1 LSPVELPCSIEPFDP
16 DRHDRAGFRCGV
28 AAVDNYFRKTANK
41 LAEAGN
47 VRLFVMVSADQA
59 LIGFYA
65 LNAHAVDY
73 RDLPKRFARSRPGHG
88 SIPAAFIA
96 MIGRDQR
103 YSGAGF
109 GGDLLVDA
117 LRRIAQAADSLGIAV
132 VLLDVLDCGDPQR
145 TARRQAL
152 YESYGFQPL
161 PSRPTRLFLP
171 LNVIRGLM
179 SSPGPTS
186 AGPLPLGITALRAG
200 EDVLLE
206 TNGSP
211 LNRLPLKHYL

>member
-1 LSPVELPCSIEPFDP
+1 MSPQPQPPYVIEPFDP
-16 DRHDRAGFRCGV
+16 ARHDRAGFSCGV
-28 AAVDNYFRKTANK
+28 SAVVNFFKKTANK

-47 VRLFVMVSADQA
+47 VRLFVMVSSDQA

-65 LNAHAVDY
+65 INAHAVQ
-73 RDLPKRFARSRPGHG
+73 GHG

-117 LRRIAQAADSLGIAV
+117 LRRINQAADSLGIAV
-132 VLLDVLDCGDPQR
+132 ALLDVLDCGAPQR
-145 TARRQAL
+145 TARRKAL

-161 PSRPTRLFLP
+161 PSNPTRLFLP
-171 LNVIRGLM
+171 LNAIRELI
-179 SSPGPTS
+179 
-186 AGPLPLGITALRAG
+186 AEL
-200 EDVLLE
+200 
-206 TNGSP
+206 
-211 LNRLPLKHYL
+211 

>member
-1 LSPVELPCSIEPFDP
+1 LSPQPHPPYVIEPFDP
-16 DRHDRAGFRCGV
+16 ARHDRAGFSCGV
-28 AAVDNYFRKTANK
+28 AAADNFFKKTANK

-47 VRLFVMVSADQA
+47 VRLFVMVSAEQA

-65 LNAHAVDY
+65 INAHAVDY
-73 RDLPKRFARSRPGHG
+73 RDLPKRFARARPGHG

-109 GGDLLVDA
+109 GDDLLVDA
-117 LRRIAQAADSLGIAV
+117 LRRIAKAADSLGISV

-161 PSRPTRLFLP
+161 PSNPTRLFLP
-171 LNVIRGLM
+171 LNAIRELM
-179 SSPGPTS
+179 
-186 AGPLPLGITALRAG
+186 AEL
-200 EDVLLE
+200 
-206 TNGSP
+206 
-211 LNRLPLKHYL
+211 

>member
-1 LSPVELPCSIEPFDP
+1 LSSSAQGSPPQPPYSIEPFDP
-16 DRHDRAGFRCGV
+16 GRHDRADFSCGV
-28 AAVDNYFRKTANK
+28 DAVDNYFKKTANK

-47 VRLFVMVSADQA
+47 VRLFVMVGSDQA

-65 LNAHAVDY
+65 INAHAVHDQ
-73 RDLPKRFARSRPGHG
+73 DLPKRFARSRPGHG

-117 LRRIAQAADSLGIAV
+117 LRRINQAANSLGIAV
-132 VLLDVLDCGDPQR
+132 ALLDVLDCGDPQR
-145 TARRQAL
+145 TARRKAL

-161 PSRPTRLFLP
+161 PSNPTRLFLP
-171 LNVIRGLM
+171 LHAIRELI
-179 SSPGPTS
+179 
-186 AGPLPLGITALRAG
+186 AEL
-200 EDVLLE
+200 
-206 TNGSP
+206 
-211 LNRLPLKHYL
+211 

>member
-1 LSPVELPCSIEPFDP
+1 LSSSAQGGQPQPPYWIEPFDAA
-16 DRHDRAGFRCGV
+16 RHDRSGFSCGV
-28 AAVDNYFRKTANK
+28 TAVDNYFKTTANK

-65 LNAHAVDY
+65 INAHAVDY
-73 RDLPKRFARSRPGHG
+73 QDLPRRFARTRPGHG

-132 VLLDVLDCGDPQR
+132 ALLDVLDCGDPAR
-145 TARRQAL
+145 TTRRKAL
-152 YESYGFQPL
+152 YQSYGFQPL
-161 PSRPTRLFLP
+161 PSNPIRLFLP
-171 LNVIRGLM
+171 LTAIAELMTGL
-179 SSPGPTS
+179 
-186 AGPLPLGITALRAG
+186 
-200 EDVLLE
+200 
-206 TNGSP
+206 
-211 LNRLPLKHYL
+211 

>member
-1 LSPVELPCSIEPFDP
+1 MTPRPPCVIEPFDP
-16 DRHDRAGFRCGV
+16 ARHDRAGFSCGV
-28 AAVDNYFRKTANK
+28 AAVDNYFKKTANK
-41 LAEAGN
+41 LAIAGN
-47 VRLFVMVSADQA
+47 VRLFVMVSAEQA

-65 LNAHAVDY
+65 INAHAVHC
-73 RDLPKRFARSRPGHG
+73 RELPKAFVRTRPGHG

-103 YSGAGF
+103 YSGSGF

-132 VLLDVLDCGDPQR
+132 VLLDVLDCGDPGR

-161 PSRPTRLFLP
+161 PSNPTRLFLP
-171 LNVIRGLM
+171 INAIRELM
-179 SSPGPTS
+179 
-186 AGPLPLGITALRAG
+186 ADL
-200 EDVLLE
+200 
-206 TNGSP
+206 
-211 LNRLPLKHYL
+211 